1 MMRAGSSEGCV
12 VGSDVSATSAV
23 AAGYGYG
30 YGFAVRAD
38 DDMAGSLTGA

>member
-12 VGSDVSATSAV
+12 VGSDVSAT
-23 AAGYGYG
+23 AAGYGYGYG